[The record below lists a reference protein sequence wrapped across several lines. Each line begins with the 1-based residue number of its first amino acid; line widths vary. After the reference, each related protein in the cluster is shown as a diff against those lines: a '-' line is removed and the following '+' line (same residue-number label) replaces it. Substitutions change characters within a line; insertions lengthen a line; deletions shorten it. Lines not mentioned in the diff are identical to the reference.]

1 MSSLLSS
8 LTLVKIFTHVTCFQL
23 CGYSLFHSLNHITVL
38 SGDVVVDFRSEL
50 AKSSLGILV
59 KMHVPVLF
67 DVYLLISSLTAFWTI
82 NQ

>member
-8 LTLVKIFTHVTCFQL
+8 LTLVNIFTHATCFQL
-23 CGYSLFHSLNHITVL
+23 CGYSLFHSLTHLTVL
-38 SGDVVVDFRSEL
+38 SVDVVVDFRSEL
-50 AKSSLGILV
+50 AKSSLGVLV

-67 DVYLLISSLTAFWTI
+67 DVYMLISSI